1 MTQKLLLKL
10 FIIFISTYTVI
21 TFLFR
26 LAIALITNR
35 DYSQYTSYVTSLSG
49 GTVIEGINWQIIT
62 IMLSMILISPILEE
76 FIYRSWLTKKTNNIK
91 TTFFVIFI
99 CILFGEVI
107 FLTPFREFFYNEY
120 LNLTSLYF
128 DIFYSIYPPVTLHL
142 LRSLVFNLIL
152 LFPVFIIFKLFIN
165 FCFLKLKK
173 ISLLETLR
181 RVLNNTNPILIILL
195 NTVVFSFAH
204 FNNFNFSVSP
214 NDFWISAYFKITL
227 FLDSI
232 LFGFVAYRYS
242 LRLSI
247 LLHILYNFFGGIL
260 ILKGSDP
267 NLAIVL
273 YYLYFAIFVYLLV
286 SILLEIKKQNNNREL
301 LDSKVF

>member
-107 FLTPFREFFYNEY
+107 FLTPFRE
-120 LNLTSLYF
+120 
-128 DIFYSIYPPVTLHL
+128 
-142 LRSLVFNLIL
+142 
-152 LFPVFIIFKLFIN
+152 
-165 FCFLKLKK
+165 
-173 ISLLETLR
+173 
-181 RVLNNTNPILIILL
+181 
-195 NTVVFSFAH
+195 
-204 FNNFNFSVSP
+204 
-214 NDFWISAYFKITL
+214 
-227 FLDSI
+227 
-232 LFGFVAYRYS
+232 
-242 LRLSI
+242 
-247 LLHILYNFFGGIL
+247 
-260 ILKGSDP
+260 
-267 NLAIVL
+267 
-273 YYLYFAIFVYLLV
+273 
-286 SILLEIKKQNNNREL
+286 
-301 LDSKVF
+301 